1 MEIKGEE
8 KYLAELDIALKNA
21 LNLIKKLSTECGNTK
36 LNNYKNTIKDIR
48 RDVQDRI
55 IDIS

>member
-21 LNLIKKLSTECGNTK
+21 VNLINKLSTECSNTN
-36 LNNYKNTIKDIR
+36 LNKYKNTIKDIR
-48 RDVQDRI
+48 KDVQDRL